1 MQNTVRTTIRIRRD
15 LMDQSRLLAA
25 KQGVS
30 LQEIVNN
37 VLAKGFGHISD
48 IEIRQNILK
57 KIEKFRK
64 SLVNKK
70 INVQSLVT
78 QNRKEL
84 EVRTNNLLKQSSK
97 S

>member
-1 MQNTVRTTIRIRRD
+1 
-15 LMDQSRLLAA
+15 MDQSRLLAA